1 MRDPMKFVSR
11 NTKKI
16 ALIALLLAFTKASVA
31 LSHLALG
38 VIGLTQTFSTES
50 QMVLRSIH
58 LNWGLGSQKDNEI
71 QKVYPLCYQLKAP
84 VQ

>member
-38 VIGLTQTFSTES
+38 VVGLTQTFSTES
-50 QMVLRSIH
+50 QMVSSITH
-58 LNWGLGSQKDNEI
+58 R
-71 QKVYPLCYQLKAP
+71 KACIRTF
-84 VQ
+84 QYA